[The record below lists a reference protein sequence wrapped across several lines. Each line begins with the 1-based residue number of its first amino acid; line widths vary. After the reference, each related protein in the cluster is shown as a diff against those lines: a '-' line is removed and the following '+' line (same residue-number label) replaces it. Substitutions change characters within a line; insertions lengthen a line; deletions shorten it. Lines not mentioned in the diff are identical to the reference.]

1 MELGE
6 LRKTYKIPN
15 HICFIIDGNGRWAK
29 KRLMPRSQ
37 GHIAGLKTLQKMYSM
52 VREIGIKYVSIYA
65 LSTDNW
71 SRPKQEVDGL
81 IKLIRKCIAD
91 FSSDKYKDCHIDFF
105 GDESKFDEDI
115 IEGMKDIRQKT
126 KDNDAF
132 YINVCLNY
140 GGREEILKAVNELI
154 KEGKTNVTAEDISS
168 HLYSKSTPDPD
179 FIVRTSG
186 EHRLSNFMP
195 WQSTY
200 AELYFP
206 KVLWPDFKK
215 KDLIQAIVEYSSRD
229 RRFGGIKE

>member
-6 LRKTYKIPN
+6 LRKTYKIPT

-29 KRLMPRSQ
+29 KRLLPRSQ
-37 GHIAGLKTLQKMYSM
+37 GHIKGLKTLEKLYPM

-71 SRPKQEVDGL
+71 ARPKDEVDGL
-81 IKLIRKCIAD
+81 IKLIRKCVKEFAT
-91 FSSDKYKDCHIDFF
+91 DKYKGCHIEFF
-105 GDESKFDEDI
+105 GDETKFDDDI
-115 IEGMKDIRQKT
+115 IQSMNDVRQKT
-126 KDNDAF
+126 KDNNDF

-154 KEGKTNVTAEDISS
+154 LEGKTNITADEISS
-168 HLYSKSTPDPD
+168 HLYSKGIPDPD

-186 EHRLSNFMP
+186 ECRLSNFMP

-206 KVLWPDFKK
+206 KVLWPDFSK
-215 KDLIQAIVEYSSRD
+215 KDLIQAIIEYSSRD
-229 RRFGGIKE
+229 RRFGKVKE